1 MRSFM
6 MFGLIC
12 AAERL
17 FGAAAK
23 QQVETGSGGK
33 GYGGKFGVVPR
44 VIRID
49 GKMVKDKRMEHKYF
63 QIYGFEPQQRFGGD
77 YPGECAAAESEHIY
91 HRQCQQ
97 DEKQAVCRAAQ
108 GITGGKIQAGKQC
121 FQKGRGSK
129 GQALPQNSV

>member
-1 MRSFM
+1 M

-17 FGAAAK
+17 LGAAAK

-49 GKMVKDKRMEHKYF
+49 GKMVKINEWNINISRLRFK
-63 QIYGFEPQQRFGGD
+63 PQQRFGGD

-97 DEKQAVCRAAQ
+97 AKNRRYAVPP
-108 GITGGKIQAGKQC
+108 KE
-121 FQKGRGSK
+121 
-129 GQALPQNSV
+129 

>member
-1 MRSFM
+1 MR
-6 MFGLIC
+6 GGEVIWCGGEVYLV
-12 AAERL
+12 RRRGL

-63 QIYGFEPQQRFGGD
+63 QIYGFEP
-77 YPGECAAAESEHIY
+77 
-91 HRQCQQ
+91 
-97 DEKQAVCRAAQ
+97 
-108 GITGGKIQAGKQC
+108 
-121 FQKGRGSK
+121 
-129 GQALPQNSV
+129 

>member
-1 MRSFM
+1 MFFVVKRNFYGRGIFSAFLLRAALLIMRSFM

-17 FGAAAK
+17 LGAAAK

-63 QIYGFEPQQRFGGD
+63 QIYGFEP
-77 YPGECAAAESEHIY
+77 
-91 HRQCQQ
+91 
-97 DEKQAVCRAAQ
+97 
-108 GITGGKIQAGKQC
+108 
-121 FQKGRGSK
+121 
-129 GQALPQNSV
+129 

>member
-1 MRSFM
+1 MFFVVKRNFYGRGIFSAFLLRAALLIMRSFM

-12 AAERL
+12 AAERLFGAAGRL

-49 GKMVKDKRMEHKYF
+49 GKW
-63 QIYGFEPQQRFGGD
+63 
-77 YPGECAAAESEHIY
+77 
-91 HRQCQQ
+91 
-97 DEKQAVCRAAQ
+97 
-108 GITGGKIQAGKQC
+108 
-121 FQKGRGSK
+121 
-129 GQALPQNSV
+129 